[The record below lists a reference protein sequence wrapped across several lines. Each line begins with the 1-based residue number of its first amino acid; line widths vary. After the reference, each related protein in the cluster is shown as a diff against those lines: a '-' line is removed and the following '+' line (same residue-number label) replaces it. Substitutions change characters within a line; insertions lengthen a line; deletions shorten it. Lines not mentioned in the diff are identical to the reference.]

1 MNLKGV
7 GILVL
12 LLSVLKGFSATC
24 IFPMPLFQ
32 DSVFQKKQL
41 FTIDTLSL
49 RDSLSAIQD
58 ASVKDSLPISRGKR
72 VRSSKVYLPD
82 SLIRKELAYE
92 YTKIKDFAYKS
103 RLTKEL
109 YKMFFVNP
117 HKGSLNVIRTQN
129 SEERFRQFQGKKIRH
144 ISVKI
149 LPPFGTSVYDTNYV
163 EEDIG
168 WLKWIANKTHMS
180 TAEKV
185 IFRQLTFKS
194 GMLLQPFELVENEI
208 LLRKLDYIDD
218 VLISVIEDSSNS
230 DWVDVMVICKDQLS
244 WSGSVESNFLNSF
257 KLGID
262 NKNFLR
268 LGHVLN
274 YEISYRG
281 SKEKEW
287 GNILEYKIN
296 SIWGS
301 YFNVRGYYQND
312 YREKEI
318 RFELE
323 RSFLTS
329 QMKWAVG
336 LDVGRIF
343 YSEELPD
350 RNVTRLNELFN
361 YHFQD
366 FWFGKSF
373 QLPFRSTY
381 NRNVYLTGRL
391 FTTLFHN
398 RPCVSNDTNQLYHNR
413 VDLLGAFTFSKVK
426 YYKANLIYDFGRTE
440 DIPVGLLVGFTGGY
454 EKSEYDQYGYIG
466 TEIYYSHFN
475 QYTERYYA
483 LGLASSSYIGGKGL
497 ERGIIKVEGKH
508 IGRLYDWGSLKFR
521 FYNKIRYVRGVRR
534 YAADYLY
541 MEDQDI
547 RGFVSDSLCGNQK
560 LATSFATTFFLPY
573 IKKGFRV
580 ALSAFLDA
588 GVLAPEKESLWGNR
602 MYWGI
607 GLGMNLRNDNVV
619 FKNLHFRLTFYPVL
633 PTDGRAWQVMMNNSR
648 HGNFYD
654 YRVTKPQVIPYE

>member
-257 KLGID
+257 
-262 NKNFLR
+262 
-268 LGHVLN
+268 
-274 YEISYRG
+274 
-281 SKEKEW
+281 
-287 GNILEYKIN
+287 
-296 SIWGS
+296 
-301 YFNVRGYYQND
+301 
-312 YREKEI
+312 
-318 RFELE
+318 
-323 RSFLTS
+323 
-329 QMKWAVG
+329 
-336 LDVGRIF
+336 
-343 YSEELPD
+343 
-350 RNVTRLNELFN
+350 
-361 YHFQD
+361 
-366 FWFGKSF
+366 
-373 QLPFRSTY
+373 
-381 NRNVYLTGRL
+381 
-391 FTTLFHN
+391 
-398 RPCVSNDTNQLYHNR
+398 
-413 VDLLGAFTFSKVK
+413 
-426 YYKANLIYDFGRTE
+426 
-440 DIPVGLLVGFTGGY
+440 
-454 EKSEYDQYGYIG
+454 
-466 TEIYYSHFN
+466 
-475 QYTERYYA
+475 
-483 LGLASSSYIGGKGL
+483 
-497 ERGIIKVEGKH
+497 
-508 IGRLYDWGSLKFR
+508 
-521 FYNKIRYVRGVRR
+521 
-534 YAADYLY
+534 
-541 MEDQDI
+541 
-547 RGFVSDSLCGNQK
+547 
-560 LATSFATTFFLPY
+560 
-573 IKKGFRV
+573 
-580 ALSAFLDA
+580 
-588 GVLAPEKESLWGNR
+588 
-602 MYWGI
+602 
-607 GLGMNLRNDNVV
+607 
-619 FKNLHFRLTFYPVL
+619 
-633 PTDGRAWQVMMNNSR
+633 
-648 HGNFYD
+648 
-654 YRVTKPQVIPYE
+654 